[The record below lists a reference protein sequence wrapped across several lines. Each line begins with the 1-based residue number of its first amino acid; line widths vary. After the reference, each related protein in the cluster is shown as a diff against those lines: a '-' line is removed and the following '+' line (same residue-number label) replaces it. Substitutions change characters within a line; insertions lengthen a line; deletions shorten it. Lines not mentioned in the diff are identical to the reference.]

1 VIRLVETAT
10 GAQILPPAVNERAT
24 ITAWLGHLICD
35 ADQRRYPEY
44 AEIASRLTIER
55 TPE

>member
-1 VIRLVETAT
+1 MIRLVETAT